1 MGMISINRYIKN
13 RYISFCLG
21 CIIVVGVLQGLFLKL
36 AEAVP
41 SFSPLLFPTLTIFL
55 LVFHLFIAC
64 FMAMKYWCDRKRLY
78 LVAIAFAFTGSALLM
93 AGTLSC
99 FPAWLDLYQFSII
112 NYNDAMIFFMF
123 RHLLMAVLIF
133 TSALL
138 YAMRDRPF
146 SRMTHVAIVV
156 GMFLFT
162 AGMVTLAWFYSSHSA
177 LFTLD
182 LVDNETRQ
190 FMVLW
195 SQVINISLIIL
206 WIVVLTTLMIITR
219 VRNLFWI
226 SGNFL
231 CICYITTLI
240 MLLLG
245 GHAEDID
252 WYRSRLFETVAT
264 LLIIFVLLY
273 DVFNLY
279 RDSHLKYQQSYQN
292 SIRDPLTRLY
302 NRSYFYDALN
312 QAIDNA
318 NASRPVSV
326 IVSDL
331 DRFKRINDC
340 YGHLQG
346 DKVLQFVA
354 HLLMDSVRP
363 QDIAARIGGEE
374 FVLMLANT
382 PSDAA
387 RQVAER
393 IRLNLS
399 SFDKASSEGQLP
411 EPITISMGVFTTT
424 SPNITAEECVESADK
439 AMYEAKETGR
449 NRVVVFQ

>member
-1 MGMISINRYIKN
+1 MNPISSYLKN

-21 CIIVVGVLQGLFLKL
+21 CIAVVGLMQGLFLHL
-36 AEAVP
+36 VEAIP

-55 LVFHLFIAC
+55 LVFHMFIAC

-78 LVAIAFAFTGSALLM
+78 LVAIAFAFAGSMLLM
-93 AGTLSC
+93 VGTLLS
-99 FPAWLDLYQFSII
+99 FPAWLHLYSFSMVD
-112 NYNDAMIFFMF
+112 YNDAMIFFMF
-123 RHLLMAVLIF
+123 RHLLMAVLFII
-133 TSALL
+133 SGLL
-138 YAMRDRPF
+138 YTLRDYPLSRSGHIF
-146 SRMTHVAIVV
+146 SVI
-156 GMFLFT
+156 GMFVFT
-162 AGMVTLAWFYSSHSA
+162 VVMVVLAWLYSGHSS
-177 LFTLD
+177 LLSLD
-182 LVDNETRQ
+182 LVDNETRE

-195 SQVINISLIIL
+195 HQFINIILIIF
-206 WIVVLTTLMIITR
+206 WVVTLAVLMFITR
-219 VRNLFWI
+219 LRNLFWVG
-226 SGNFL
+226 GNFL
-231 CICYITTLI
+231 CVCYAVTLT
-240 MLLLG
+240 MLLMG
-245 GHAEDID
+245 GHAEDIA
-252 WYRSRLFETVAT
+252 WYRARLFETTAT

-312 QAIDNA
+312 QALSHA
-318 NASRPVSV
+318 TASRPVSI

-331 DRFKRINDC
+331 DRFKRINDN

-354 HLLMDSVRP
+354 NLLMDSVRP

-387 RQVAER
+387 LQVAER
-393 IRLNLS
+393 IRLHLS
-399 SFDKASSEGQLP
+399 SFDKSSSAGHLP
-411 EPITISMGVFTTT
+411 EQITISMGVFTAA
-424 SPNITAEECVESADK
+424 SSEITAETCVESADK

-449 NRVVVFQ
+449 NRVVVFG